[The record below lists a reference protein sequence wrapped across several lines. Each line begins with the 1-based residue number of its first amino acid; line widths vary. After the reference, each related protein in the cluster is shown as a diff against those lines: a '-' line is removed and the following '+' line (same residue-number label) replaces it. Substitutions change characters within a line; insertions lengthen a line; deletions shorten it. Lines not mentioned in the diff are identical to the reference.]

1 VGRKKR
7 PGFADVHTTRS
18 SFDAG
23 EVRCPKCRRHVG
35 PSDGPKFIATLG
47 GGEPTLATLTCERCL
62 TMLSIRFVPAEPI
75 QIA

>member
-1 VGRKKR
+1 
-7 PGFADVHTTRS
+7 VHTTRS